1 LPAVVPGKLQHFQAE
16 VGVRTGSRKGSRRT
30 LFLPQPV
37 AGLPGEQFR
46 RAPRFLRDFPLMQGD
61 KGEGNNM
68 KRADIF
74 LAPLLSVKRLIAI
87 AVVVT
92 FTVVSWWIWDTSL
105 STLERELLDHF
116 RSYVKAFSGK

>member
-1 LPAVVPGKLQHFQAE
+1 
-16 VGVRTGSRKGSRRT
+16 
-30 LFLPQPV
+30 
-37 AGLPGEQFR
+37 
-46 RAPRFLRDFPLMQGD
+46 MQGD